1 MSAKPGADRDPALFY
16 SGLVADLYEPLAS
29 EHAKADDYVCFLDA
43 AGAPA
48 LELCCGSGLPLLDLL
63 ARGYDVHGVDASA
76 DMLARCHAEAARRG
90 LNVTLFEQRMQD
102 LDVPHRYRAIFLAGA
117 SFTLLTSDEDARR
130 TLDAM
135 AAHLEPGGRVLVPLE
150 VPDPALRPPIT
161 RETPGPDGATLRVRV
176 MAMAIDPEA
185 RCHRSTLR
193 LERVAADGT
202 TETLERDWVRHWWT
216 QAQFAAMLEEAG
228 FVDVHAVGADG
239 QTAPPE
245 AHFFVFVARRPS

>member
-1 MSAKPGADRDPALFY
+1 MSAKPGADHDPALFY

-29 EHAKADDYVCFLDA
+29 EHAKADDYVCFLDG

-90 LNVTLFEQRMQD
+90 LDVTLFEQRMQD
-102 LDVPHRYRAIFLAGA
+102 LDLPYRYRAIFLAGA
-117 SFTLLTSDEDARR
+117 SFTLLTSDGDARR
-130 TLDAM
+130 TLQAM

-150 VPDPALRPPIT
+150 VPDPDLRPPIM

-176 MAMAIDPEA
+176 TAVVIDPEA
-185 RCHRSTLR
+185 RSHRTTLR

-202 TETLERDWVRHWWT
+202 TEAIDRDWVRHWWT

-228 FVDVHAVGADG
+228 FADIRALGADG
-239 QTAPPE
+239 QTAARD
-245 AHFFVFVARRPS
+245 AHFFVFVARRAS